1 MHVHIA
7 RSHFESYLG
16 YLFGFIYQ
24 DRVKVETDQHIN
36 LEVTKRQGAERVL
49 ESTKVYLVYFW
60 LECLHAFCETWRH
73 IHTRTSHYH
82 KKVHCLLWWF
92 LSFNFRNKFRL
103 HRHRYRQCL
112 RRFNHSPNRSISRC
126 SLIYLSHT
134 QSRYTILPRM
144 WLCSLS
150 LIHPDCVHNRM
161 QRLSGKTRRLHN
173 YKEIK

>member
-1 MHVHIA
+1 MHVYIA

-36 LEVTKRQGAERVL
+36 LEGTKRQGAERVL

-82 KKVHCLLWWF
+82 KKSTACF
-92 LSFNFRNKFRL
+92 DDF
-103 HRHRYRQCL
+103 C
-112 RRFNHSPNRSISRC
+112 RSISGTSSGCTDTDTDNVCVGSITHEIARSQGVHSSI
-126 SLIYLSHT
+126 SLTRL
-134 QSRYTILPRM
+134 RYTILPRL
-144 WLCSLS
+144 WLCSLY
-150 LIHPDCVHNRM
+150 PDCVHNRM